1 MADVIHRPRI
11 DPRFAQRWTEV
22 RRAEGRRRLRILIAG
37 VSLIVLALVAFAS
50 LYTPLFRVRHVRI
63 SVTGAMPDSEV
74 LAVAGLNHEKLMID
88 LSPAAIASRLDSDPQ
103 LGGARVAKHWPGTVT
118 IQVSARTPVVS
129 VARAGGGWAT
139 VDATGRVLANR
150 SAPVMGLPVLQ
161 GDGVAPAPGQWIT
174 GGLGPSV
181 VPGTKAAAAID
192 MNASPDGADLPSA
205 PAAALSV
212 LEVLPPQLLSEVVTV
227 TVGAKGVSLAV
238 LPVNVAA
245 GSIAVD
251 LGDESQLGQKVAAL
265 DALLTETSLAK
276 VTSIDLTV
284 PDRPAV
290 LTAR

>member
-11 DPRFAQRWTEV
+11 DPRFAQRWIEV

-37 VSLIVLALVAFAS
+37 ISLIVVALLAFAS

-63 SVTGAMPDSEV
+63 TVSGSMPASEV
-74 LAVAGLNHEKLMID
+74 LAVAGLDHQKLMIN
-88 LSPAAIASRLDSDPQ
+88 LSPAVIAGKLDSDPQ

-118 IQVSARTPVVS
+118 IRVSTRQPLAN

-139 VDATGRVLANR
+139 VDATGRVLADR
-150 SAPVMGLPVLQ
+150 AAPAMGLPVLQ

-181 VPGTKAAAAID
+181 VPGTKASVAVH
-192 MNASPDGADLPSA
+192 MNASSDGPDLPNGPS
-205 PAAALSV
+205 AALAV
-212 LEVLPPQLLSEVVTV
+212 LEVLPARLLSEVVSV
-227 TVGAKGVSLAV
+227 TVGAKGVSLSV

-245 GSIAVD
+245 GSIVVD

-265 DALLTETSLAK
+265 DALLTQTSLANA
-276 VTSIDLTV
+276 TSIDLTV